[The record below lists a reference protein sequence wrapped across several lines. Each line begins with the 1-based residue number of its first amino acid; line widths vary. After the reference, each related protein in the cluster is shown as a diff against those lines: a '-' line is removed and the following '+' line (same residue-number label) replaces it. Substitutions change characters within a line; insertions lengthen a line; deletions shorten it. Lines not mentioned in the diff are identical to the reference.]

1 MNGVLPLDKP
11 PGPTSHDAVD
21 AVRRTLGERRVGHF
35 GTLDPFA
42 TGLLVVGI
50 GKATRLAPFC
60 TGHAKTYRAVV
71 RLGARSDTDDPEGEI
86 TPVPV
91 AAPPAKGE
99 IEEACARRVGE
110 VEQVPPAY
118 SAKKIGGDRAYRLAR
133 AGEAVS
139 LPPVRVR
146 IDSITLLAYDFPD
159 VTIEVACGPGTYIRS
174 LARDV
179 GEDLGTGAYCAELR
193 RTRSGPFRVEEALAW
208 EGLADPEAAR
218 SALVPAGVAVA
229 DLPALDLDDEAA
241 VDVSHG
247 RPVPAPEGIAPEGAW
262 VVLRAARGFIGLA
275 ERRGERL
282 LPRRVLF
289 PEGEEA

>member
-11 PGPTSHDAVD
+11 RGPTSHDAVD

-71 RLGARSDTDDPEGEI
+71 RLGARSDTDDPEGEV

-91 AAPPAKGE
+91 GVPPSESE
-99 IEEACARRVGE
+99 IEDACARRVGE

-118 SAKKIGGDRAYRLAR
+118 SAKKIAGERAYRLAR

-139 LPPVRVR
+139 LAPVRVR
-146 IDSITLLAYDFPD
+146 IDSITLLAYDLPD
-159 VTIEVACGPGTYIRS
+159 VTIEVVCGPGTYIRA
-174 LARDV
+174 LARDL

-208 EGLADPEAAR
+208 EDLADPGAAR
-218 SALVPAGVAVA
+218 SAVVPAGAAVA
-229 DLPALDLDDEAA
+229 DLPALDLDVEAA

-262 VVLRAARGFIGLA
+262 VVLRGARGLIGLA